1 VLGARKGKR
10 GVYIAKNLRVDLV
23 NLRVDLVMMRL
34 KFGETVD
41 PTDAQHLRVERFG
54 DVEFG

>member
-1 VLGARKGKR
+1 
-10 GVYIAKNLRVDLV
+10 VYIAKNLRVDLV